1 MMQSVF
7 KIQYLKAAFL
17 SVLMPLVVVLAIFPF
32 RELFT
37 TTDIVMLQL
46 LWVTWVAVQSNRRVA
61 ALTTLVSV
69 ACTDWFY
76 VVPYFTFHIENIEYV
91 VTFLVMLIVG
101 LVISHL
107 AGELNTKVRD
117 VQAHASNS
125 RLLYELA
132 KKLNELDSLEEQKQ
146 LFLKT
151 MAAHLGVACD
161 WQLIASKQFIY
172 LNEHQAEFGGIAF
185 AKALNAEQHALAN
198 TACSLLYQVQEKTLL
213 REQSAAIK
221 VQAELERS
229 KNTLLR
235 SLSHDLRTPLAT
247 IMGASSMLADDDIQ
261 LSSEV
266 IKEQAAN
273 IYEQSKI
280 LNQHFDKVMELSKVN
295 KLAENIKWQK
305 LPILT
310 LISEAKSRRQQQLEN
325 FKLSIEA
332 QQQSICFGDETLLEI
347 ALANMLENAARYS
360 DGSASIQFIETE
372 NEYQIV
378 LTNSFDNKYETS
390 QDEGVGLGS
399 VICDVVAKCHQ
410 GCFELTLN
418 EQTKQA
424 TAILIWSNR
433 RG

>member
-1 MMQSVF
+1 MQSVF

-17 SVLMPLVVVLAIFPF
+17 SVLMPLVVVLTIFPF

-46 LWVTWVAVQSNRRVA
+46 LWVTWVAVRSNRRVA

-132 KKLNELDSLEEQKQ
+132 KKLNDLDSLEEQKQ
-146 LFLKT
+146 LFLTT
-151 MAAHLGVACD
+151 MAAHLKVACD
-161 WQLIASKQFIY
+161 WQLTGSGQFIY
-172 LNEHQAEFGGIAF
+172 LNEQQVEFGGIAF
-185 AKALNAEQHALAN
+185 AKALNAEQLALAN

-295 KLAENIKWQK
+295 KLAENINWQK

-310 LISEAKSRRQQQLEN
+310 LVSEAKSRRQQQLQC
-325 FKLSIEA
+325 FKLKIEA
-332 QQQSICFGDETLLEI
+332 QPNSLCFGDETLLEI
-347 ALANMLENAARYS
+347 AFANMLENAARY
-360 DGSASIQFIETE
+360 GNGTASMQFIETDS
-372 NEYQIV
+372 EYRIV
-378 LTNSFDNKYETS
+378 LTNPFANKHEAS

-410 GCFELTLN
+410 GRFELTLN

-424 TAILIWSNR
+424 TAILTWSNS

>member
-1 MMQSVF
+1 MQSVF

-17 SVLMPLVVVLAIFPF
+17 SVLMPLVVVLTIFPF

-46 LWVTWVAVQSNRRVA
+46 LWVTWVAVRSNRRVA

-132 KKLNELDSLEEQKQ
+132 KKLNDLDSLEEQKQ
-146 LFLKT
+146 LFLTT
-151 MAAHLGVACD
+151 MAAHLKVACD
-161 WQLIASKQFIY
+161 WQLTGSRQFIY
-172 LNEHQAEFGGIAF
+172 LNEQQVEFGGIAF
-185 AKALNAEQHALAN
+185 AKALNAEQLALAN

-295 KLAENIKWQK
+295 KLAENINWQK

-310 LISEAKSRRQQQLEN
+310 LVSEAKSRRQQQLQC
-325 FKLSIEA
+325 FKLKIEA
-332 QQQSICFGDETLLEI
+332 QPNSLCFGDETLLEI
-347 ALANMLENAARYS
+347 AFANMLENAARY
-360 DGSASIQFIETE
+360 GNGTASMQFIETDS
-372 NEYQIV
+372 EYRIV
-378 LTNSFDNKYETS
+378 LTNPFANKHEAS

-410 GCFELTLN
+410 GRFELTLN

-424 TAILIWSNR
+424 TAILTWSNS

>member
-185 AKALNAEQHALAN
+185 AKALNESPRVHRRPVCLSQA
-198 TACSLLYQVQEKTLL
+198 TLPD
-213 REQSAAIK
+213 S
-221 VQAELERS
+221 
-229 KNTLLR
+229 
-235 SLSHDLRTPLAT
+235 
-247 IMGASSMLADDDIQ
+247 
-261 LSSEV
+261 
-266 IKEQAAN
+266 
-273 IYEQSKI
+273 
-280 LNQHFDKVMELSKVN
+280 
-295 KLAENIKWQK
+295 
-305 LPILT
+305 
-310 LISEAKSRRQQQLEN
+310 
-325 FKLSIEA
+325 FKLS
-332 QQQSICFGDETLLEI
+332 
-347 ALANMLENAARYS
+347 
-360 DGSASIQFIETE
+360 
-372 NEYQIV
+372 
-378 LTNSFDNKYETS
+378 
-390 QDEGVGLGS
+390 
-399 VICDVVAKCHQ
+399 
-410 GCFELTLN
+410 
-418 EQTKQA
+418 
-424 TAILIWSNR
+424 
-433 RG
+433 

>member
-76 VVPYFTFHIENIEYV
+76 VVPYFTFHIENIEYL

-325 FKLSIEA
+325 FKLRIEA

-347 ALANMLENAARYS
+347 ALANMLENAARYG

>member
-325 FKLSIEA
+325 FKLRIEA

-347 ALANMLENAARYS
+347 ALANMLENAARYG

>member
-1 MMQSVF
+1 MQSVF

-17 SVLMPLVVVLAIFPF
+17 SVLMPLVVVLTIFPF

-46 LWVTWVAVQSNRRVA
+46 LWVTWVAVRSNRRVA

-132 KKLNELDSLEEQKQ
+132 KKLNDLDSLEEQKQ
-146 LFLKT
+146 LFLTT
-151 MAAHLGVACD
+151 MATHLKVACD
-161 WQLIASKQFIY
+161 WQLTGSGQFIY
-172 LNEHQAEFGGIAF
+172 LNEQQVEFGGIAF
-185 AKALNAEQHALAN
+185 AKALNAEQLALAN

-295 KLAENIKWQK
+295 KLAENINWQK

-310 LISEAKSRRQQQLEN
+310 LVSEAKSRRQQQLQC
-325 FKLSIEA
+325 FKLNIEA
-332 QQQSICFGDETLLEI
+332 QPNSLCFGDETLLEI
-347 ALANMLENAARYS
+347 AFANMLENAARYG
-360 DGSASIQFIETE
+360 DGTASMQFIETDS
-372 NEYQIV
+372 EYRIV
-378 LTNSFDNKYETS
+378 LTNPFANKHEAS

-410 GCFELTLN
+410 GRFELTLN

-424 TAILIWSNR
+424 TAILTWSNS

>member
-1 MMQSVF
+1 MQSVF

-17 SVLMPLVVVLAIFPF
+17 SVLMPLVVVLTIFPF

-46 LWVTWVAVQSNRRVA
+46 LWVTWVAVRSNRRVA

-132 KKLNELDSLEEQKQ
+132 KKLNDLDSLEEQKQ
-146 LFLKT
+146 LFLTT
-151 MAAHLGVACD
+151 MAAHLKVACD
-161 WQLIASKQFIY
+161 WQLTGSGQFIY
-172 LNEHQAEFGGIAF
+172 LNEQQVEFGGIAF
-185 AKALNAEQHALAN
+185 AKALNAEQLALAN

-295 KLAENIKWQK
+295 KLAENINWQK

-310 LISEAKSRRQQQLEN
+310 LVSEAKSRRQQQLQC
-325 FKLSIEA
+325 FKLNIEA
-332 QQQSICFGDETLLEI
+332 QPNSLCFGDETLLEI
-347 ALANMLENAARYS
+347 AFANMLENAARY
-360 DGSASIQFIETE
+360 GNGTASMQFIETDS
-372 NEYQIV
+372 EYRIV
-378 LTNSFDNKYETS
+378 LTNPFANKHEAS

-410 GCFELTLN
+410 GRFELTLN

-424 TAILIWSNR
+424 TAILTWSNS

>member
-1 MMQSVF
+1 MQSVF

-17 SVLMPLVVVLAIFPF
+17 SVLMPLVVVLTIFPF

-46 LWVTWVAVQSNRRVA
+46 LWVTWVAVRSNRRVA

-132 KKLNELDSLEEQKQ
+132 KKLNDLDSLEEQKQ
-146 LFLKT
+146 LFLTT
-151 MAAHLGVACD
+151 MAAHLKVACD
-161 WQLIASKQFIY
+161 WQLTGSGQFIY
-172 LNEHQAEFGGIAF
+172 LNEQQVEFGGIAF
-185 AKALNAEQHALAN
+185 AKALNAEQLALAN

-295 KLAENIKWQK
+295 KLAENINWQK

-310 LISEAKSRRQQQLEN
+310 LVSEAKSRRQQQLQC
-325 FKLSIEA
+325 FKLKIEA
-332 QQQSICFGDETLLEI
+332 QPNSLCFGDETLLEI
-347 ALANMLENAARYS
+347 AFANMLENAARY
-360 DGSASIQFIETE
+360 GNGTASMQFFETDS
-372 NEYQIV
+372 EYRIV
-378 LTNSFDNKYETS
+378 LTNPFANKHEAS

-410 GCFELTLN
+410 GRFELTLN

-424 TAILIWSNR
+424 TAILTWSNS

>member
-1 MMQSVF
+1 MQSVF

-17 SVLMPLVVVLAIFPF
+17 SVLMPLVVVLTIFPF

-46 LWVTWVAVQSNRRVA
+46 LWVTWVAVRSNRRVA

-132 KKLNELDSLEEQKQ
+132 KKLNDLDSLEEQKQ
-146 LFLKT
+146 LFLTT
-151 MAAHLGVACD
+151 MAAHLKVACD
-161 WQLIASKQFIY
+161 WQLTGSGQFIY
-172 LNEHQAEFGGIAF
+172 LNEQQVEFGGIAF
-185 AKALNAEQHALAN
+185 AKALNAEQLALAN

-295 KLAENIKWQK
+295 KLAENINWQK

-310 LISEAKSRRQQQLEN
+310 LVSEAKSRRQQQLQC
-325 FKLSIEA
+325 FKLKIEA
-332 QQQSICFGDETLLEI
+332 QPKSLCFGDETLLEI
-347 ALANMLENAARYS
+347 AFANMLENAARY
-360 DGSASIQFIETE
+360 GNGTASMQFIETDS
-372 NEYQIV
+372 EYRIV
-378 LTNSFDNKYETS
+378 LTNPFANKHEAS
-390 QDEGVGLGS
+390 QYEGVGLGS

-410 GCFELTLN
+410 GRFELTLN

-424 TAILIWSNR
+424 TAILTWSNS

>member
-17 SVLMPLVVVLAIFPF
+17 SVLMPLVVVLMIFPF

-132 KKLNELDSLEEQKQ
+132 KKLNDLDSLEEQKQ
-146 LFLKT
+146 LFLTT
-151 MAAHLGVACD
+151 MAAHLKVACD
-161 WQLIASKQFIY
+161 WQLTGSGQFIY
-172 LNEHQAEFGGIAF
+172 LNEQQVEFGGIAF
-185 AKALNAEQHALAN
+185 AKALNAEQLALAN

-295 KLAENIKWQK
+295 KLAENINWQK
-305 LPILT
+305 LPIST
-310 LISEAKSRRQQQLEN
+310 LVSEAKSRRQQQLQC
-325 FKLSIEA
+325 FKLKIEA
-332 QQQSICFGDETLLEI
+332 QPNSLCFGDETLLEI
-347 ALANMLENAARYS
+347 AFANMLENAARY
-360 DGSASIQFIETE
+360 GNGTASMQFIETDS
-372 NEYQIV
+372 EYRIV
-378 LTNSFDNKYETS
+378 LTNPFANKHEAS

-410 GCFELTLN
+410 GRFELTLN

-424 TAILIWSNR
+424 TAILTWSNS

>member
-198 TACSLLYQVQEKTLL
+198 TACSLFYQVQEKTLL

-347 ALANMLENAARYS
+347 ALANMLENAARYG

>member
-151 MAAHLGVACD
+151 MASHLGVACD

-185 AKALNAEQHALAN
+185 AKELNAEQHALAN

-325 FKLSIEA
+325 FKLRIEA

-347 ALANMLENAARYS
+347 ALANMLENAARYG
-360 DGSASIQFIETE
+360 DDSASIQFIETE

>member
-17 SVLMPLVVVLAIFPF
+17 SVLMPLVVVLTIFPF

-46 LWVTWVAVQSNRRVA
+46 LWVTWVAVRSNRRVA

-132 KKLNELDSLEEQKQ
+132 KKLNDLDSLEEQKQ
-146 LFLKT
+146 LFLTT
-151 MAAHLGVACD
+151 MAAHLKVACD
-161 WQLIASKQFIY
+161 WQLTGSGQFIY
-172 LNEHQAEFGGIAF
+172 LNEQQVEFGGIAF
-185 AKALNAEQHALAN
+185 AKALNAEQLALAN

-295 KLAENIKWQK
+295 KLAENINWQK
-305 LPILT
+305 LPIST
-310 LISEAKSRRQQQLEN
+310 LVSEAKSRRQQQLQC
-325 FKLSIEA
+325 FKLKIEA
-332 QQQSICFGDETLLEI
+332 QPNSLCFGDETLLEI
-347 ALANMLENAARYS
+347 AFANMLENAARY
-360 DGSASIQFIETE
+360 GNGTASMQFIETDS
-372 NEYQIV
+372 EYRIV
-378 LTNSFDNKYETS
+378 LTNPFANKHEAS

-410 GCFELTLN
+410 GRFELTLN

-424 TAILIWSNR
+424 TAILTWSNS

>member
-1 MMQSVF
+1 MQSVF

-17 SVLMPLVVVLAIFPF
+17 SVLMPLVVVLTIFPF

-46 LWVTWVAVQSNRRVA
+46 LWVTWVAVRSNRRVA

-132 KKLNELDSLEEQKQ
+132 KKLNDLDSLEEQKQ
-146 LFLKT
+146 LFLTT
-151 MAAHLGVACD
+151 MATHLKVACD
-161 WQLIASKQFIY
+161 WQLTGSGQFIY
-172 LNEHQAEFGGIAF
+172 LNEQQVEFGGIAF
-185 AKALNAEQHALAN
+185 AKALNAEQLALAN

-295 KLAENIKWQK
+295 KLAENINWQK

-310 LISEAKSRRQQQLEN
+310 LVSEAKSRRQQQLQC
-325 FKLSIEA
+325 FKLNIEA
-332 QQQSICFGDETLLEI
+332 QPNSLCFGDETLLEI
-347 ALANMLENAARYS
+347 AFANMLENAARY
-360 DGSASIQFIETE
+360 GNGTASMQFIETDS
-372 NEYQIV
+372 EYRIV
-378 LTNSFDNKYETS
+378 LTNPFANKHEAS

-410 GCFELTLN
+410 GRFELTLN

-424 TAILIWSNR
+424 TAILTWSNS

>member
-325 FKLSIEA
+325 FKLRIEA

>member
-1 MMQSVF
+1 MQSVF

-17 SVLMPLVVVLAIFPF
+17 SVLMPLVVVLTIFPF

-46 LWVTWVAVQSNRRVA
+46 LWVTWVAVRSNRRVA

-132 KKLNELDSLEEQKQ
+132 KKLNDLDSLEEQKQ

-151 MAAHLGVACD
+151 MAAHLKVACN
-161 WQLIASKQFIY
+161 WQLTGSRQFIY
-172 LNEHQAEFGGIAF
+172 LNEQQAEFGGIVF
-185 AKALNAEQHALAN
+185 AKTLNAEQLALAN

-295 KLAENIKWQK
+295 KLAENINWQK
-305 LPILT
+305 LPIST
-310 LISEAKSRRQQQLEN
+310 LVSEAKSRRQQQLQC
-325 FKLSIEA
+325 FKLKIEA
-332 QQQSICFGDETLLEI
+332 QPNSLCFGDETLLEI
-347 ALANMLENAARYS
+347 AFANMLENAARY
-360 DGSASIQFIETE
+360 GNGTASMQFIETDS
-372 NEYQIV
+372 EYRIV
-378 LTNSFDNKYETS
+378 LTNPFANKHEAS

-410 GCFELTLN
+410 GRFELTLN

-424 TAILIWSNR
+424 TAILTWSNS

>member
-1 MMQSVF
+1 MQSVF

-325 FKLSIEA
+325 FKLRIEA

-347 ALANMLENAARYS
+347 ALANMLENAARYG

>member
-17 SVLMPLVVVLAIFPF
+17 SVLMPLVVVLTIFPF

-46 LWVTWVAVQSNRRVA
+46 LWVTWVAVRSNRRVA

-132 KKLNELDSLEEQKQ
+132 KKLNDLDSLEEQKQ
-146 LFLKT
+146 LFLNT
-151 MAAHLGVACD
+151 MAAHLKVACN
-161 WQLIASKQFIY
+161 WQLTGSRQFIY
-172 LNEHQAEFGGIAF
+172 LNEQQAEFGGIAF
-185 AKALNAEQHALAN
+185 AKTLNAEQLALAN

-295 KLAENIKWQK
+295 KLAENINWQK
-305 LPILT
+305 LPIST
-310 LISEAKSRRQQQLEN
+310 LVSEAKSRRQQQLQC
-325 FKLSIEA
+325 FKLSIDA
-332 QQQSICFGDETLLEI
+332 QPNSLCFGDETLLEI
-347 ALANMLENAARYS
+347 AFANMLENAARYG
-360 DGSASIQFIETE
+360 DGTASMQFIETH

-378 LTNSFDNKYETS
+378 LINPFARKHETS

-410 GCFELTLN
+410 GRFELTLN
-418 EQTKQA
+418 EHTKQA
-424 TAILIWSNR
+424 TAKLIWSNS

>member
-1 MMQSVF
+1 
-7 KIQYLKAAFL
+7 
-17 SVLMPLVVVLAIFPF
+17 MPLVVVLAIFPF

-325 FKLSIEA
+325 FKLRIEA

-347 ALANMLENAARYS
+347 ALANMLENAARYG

>member
-1 MMQSVF
+1 MQSVF

-46 LWVTWVAVQSNRRVA
+46 LWVTWVAVRSNRRVA

-132 KKLNELDSLEEQKQ
+132 KKLNDLDSLEEQKQ
-146 LFLKT
+146 LFLTT
-151 MAAHLGVACD
+151 MAAHLKVACD
-161 WQLIASKQFIY
+161 WQLAASKQFIY
-172 LNEHQAEFGGIAF
+172 LNEQQAEFGGIAF
-185 AKALNAEQHALAN
+185 AKALNAEQQALAN

-310 LISEAKSRRQQQLEN
+310 LISEAKSRRQQQLQN
-325 FKLSIEA
+325 FNLHIEA

-347 ALANMLENAARYS
+347 ALANMLENAARYG
-360 DGSASIQFIETE
+360 DGSANMQFIETH

-410 GCFELTLN
+410 GRFELTLN

-424 TAILIWSNR
+424 TAILIWSNS

>member
-1 MMQSVF
+1 M
-7 KIQYLKAAFL
+7 
-17 SVLMPLVVVLAIFPF
+17 
-32 RELFT
+32 
-37 TTDIVMLQL
+37 
-46 LWVTWVAVQSNRRVA
+46 
-61 ALTTLVSV
+61 
-69 ACTDWFY
+69 
-76 VVPYFTFHIENIEYV
+76 
-91 VTFLVMLIVG
+91 
-101 LVISHL
+101 
-107 AGELNTKVRD
+107 
-117 VQAHASNS
+117 
-125 RLLYELA
+125 
-132 KKLNELDSLEEQKQ
+132 
-146 LFLKT
+146 
-151 MAAHLGVACD
+151 
-161 WQLIASKQFIY
+161 
-172 LNEHQAEFGGIAF
+172 
-185 AKALNAEQHALAN
+185 AN

-325 FKLSIEA
+325 FKLRIEA

-347 ALANMLENAARYS
+347 ALANMLENAARYG

>member
-1 MMQSVF
+1 
-7 KIQYLKAAFL
+7 
-17 SVLMPLVVVLAIFPF
+17 MPLVVVLAIFPF

>member
-1 MMQSVF
+1 MQSVF

-17 SVLMPLVVVLAIFPF
+17 SVLMPLVVVLTIFPF

-46 LWVTWVAVQSNRRVA
+46 LWVTWVAVRSNRRVA

-132 KKLNELDSLEEQKQ
+132 KKLNDLDSLEEQKQ
-146 LFLKT
+146 LFLTT
-151 MAAHLGVACD
+151 MAAHLKVACD
-161 WQLIASKQFIY
+161 WQLTGSGQFIY
-172 LNEHQAEFGGIAF
+172 LNEQQVEFGGIAF
-185 AKALNAEQHALAN
+185 AKALNAEQLALAN

-295 KLAENIKWQK
+295 KLAENINWQK
-305 LPILT
+305 LPIST
-310 LISEAKSRRQQQLEN
+310 LVSEAKSRRQQQLQC
-325 FKLSIEA
+325 FKLKIEA
-332 QQQSICFGDETLLEI
+332 QPNSLCFGDETLLEI
-347 ALANMLENAARYS
+347 AFANMLENAARY
-360 DGSASIQFIETE
+360 GNGTASMQFIETDS
-372 NEYQIV
+372 EYRIV
-378 LTNSFDNKYETS
+378 LTNPFANKHEAS

-410 GCFELTLN
+410 GRFELTLN

-424 TAILIWSNR
+424 TAILTWSNS

>member
-46 LWVTWVAVQSNRRVA
+46 LWVTWVAVRSNRRVA

-132 KKLNELDSLEEQKQ
+132 KKLNDLDSLEEQKQ

-151 MAAHLGVACD
+151 MAAHLKVACN
-161 WQLIASKQFIY
+161 WQLTGSGQFIY
-172 LNEHQAEFGGIAF
+172 LNEQQAEFGGIAF
-185 AKALNAEQHALAN
+185 AKTLNAEQLALAN

-295 KLAENIKWQK
+295 KLAENINWQK
-305 LPILT
+305 LPIST
-310 LISEAKSRRQQQLEN
+310 LVSEAKSRRQQQLQC

-332 QQQSICFGDETLLEI
+332 QPNSLCFGDETLLEI
-347 ALANMLENAARYS
+347 AFANMLENAARYG
-360 DGSASIQFIETE
+360 DGTASMQFIETDS
-372 NEYQIV
+372 EYRIV
-378 LTNSFDNKYETS
+378 LTNPFANKHEAS

-424 TAILIWSNR
+424 TAILTWSNS

>member
-46 LWVTWVAVQSNRRVA
+46 LWVTWVAVRSNRRVA

-132 KKLNELDSLEEQKQ
+132 KKLNDLDSLEEQKQ

-151 MAAHLGVACD
+151 MAAHLKVACN
-161 WQLIASKQFIY
+161 WQLTGSRQFIY
-172 LNEHQAEFGGIAF
+172 LNEQQAEFGGIAF
-185 AKALNAEQHALAN
+185 AKALNAEQLALAN

-295 KLAENIKWQK
+295 KLAENINWQK
-305 LPILT
+305 LPIST
-310 LISEAKSRRQQQLEN
+310 LVSEAKSRRQQQLQC

-332 QQQSICFGDETLLEI
+332 QPNSLCFGDETLLEI
-347 ALANMLENAARYS
+347 AFANMLENAARYG
-360 DGSASIQFIETE
+360 DGTASMQFIETH

-378 LTNSFDNKYETS
+378 LINPFASKHETS

-410 GCFELTLN
+410 GRFELTLN
-418 EQTKQA
+418 EHTKQA
-424 TAILIWSNR
+424 TAKLIWSNS

>member
-1 MMQSVF
+1 MQSVF

-17 SVLMPLVVVLAIFPF
+17 SVLMPLVVVLTIFPF

-46 LWVTWVAVQSNRRVA
+46 LWVTWVAVRSNRRVA

-132 KKLNELDSLEEQKQ
+132 KKLNDLDSLEEQKQ

-151 MAAHLGVACD
+151 MAAHLKVACN
-161 WQLIASKQFIY
+161 WQLTGSGQFIY
-172 LNEHQAEFGGIAF
+172 LNEQQAEFGGIAF
-185 AKALNAEQHALAN
+185 AKTLNAEQLALAN

-295 KLAENIKWQK
+295 KLAENINWQK
-305 LPILT
+305 LPIST
-310 LISEAKSRRQQQLEN
+310 LVSEAKSRRQQQLQC

-332 QQQSICFGDETLLEI
+332 QPNSLCFGDETLLEI
-347 ALANMLENAARYS
+347 AFANMLENAARYG
-360 DGSASIQFIETE
+360 DGTASMQFIETDS
-372 NEYQIV
+372 EYRIV
-378 LTNSFDNKYETS
+378 LTNPFANKHEAS

-424 TAILIWSNR
+424 TAILTWSNS

>member
-1 MMQSVF
+1 MQSVF

-325 FKLSIEA
+325 FKLRIEA

-347 ALANMLENAARYS
+347 ALANMLENAARYG

-378 LTNSFDNKYETS
+378 LTNSLDNKYETS

>member
-1 MMQSVF
+1 MQSVF

-17 SVLMPLVVVLAIFPF
+17 SVLMPLVVVLTIFPF

-46 LWVTWVAVQSNRRVA
+46 LWVTWVAVRSNRRVA

-132 KKLNELDSLEEQKQ
+132 KKLNDLDSLEEQKQ
-146 LFLKT
+146 LFLTT
-151 MAAHLGVACD
+151 MAAHLKVACD
-161 WQLIASKQFIY
+161 WQLTGSGQFIY
-172 LNEHQAEFGGIAF
+172 LNEQQVEFGGIAF
-185 AKALNAEQHALAN
+185 AKALNAEQLALAN

-295 KLAENIKWQK
+295 KLAENINWQK
-305 LPILT
+305 LLILT
-310 LISEAKSRRQQQLEN
+310 LVSEAKSRRQQQLQC
-325 FKLSIEA
+325 FKLNIEA
-332 QQQSICFGDETLLEI
+332 QPNSLCFGDETLLEI
-347 ALANMLENAARYS
+347 AFANMLENAARY
-360 DGSASIQFIETE
+360 GNGTASMQFIETDS
-372 NEYQIV
+372 EYRIV
-378 LTNSFDNKYETS
+378 LTNPFANKHEAS

-410 GCFELTLN
+410 GRFELTLN

-424 TAILIWSNR
+424 TAILTWSNS

>member
-1 MMQSVF
+1 MQSVF

-17 SVLMPLVVVLAIFPF
+17 SVLMPLVVVLTIFPF

-46 LWVTWVAVQSNRRVA
+46 LWVTWVAVRSNRRVA

-132 KKLNELDSLEEQKQ
+132 KKLNDLDSLEEQKQ

-151 MAAHLGVACD
+151 MAAHLKVACN
-161 WQLIASKQFIY
+161 WQLTGSGQFIY
-172 LNEHQAEFGGIAF
+172 LNEQQAEFGGIAF
-185 AKALNAEQHALAN
+185 AKTLNAEQLALAN

-295 KLAENIKWQK
+295 KLAENINWQK
-305 LPILT
+305 LPIST
-310 LISEAKSRRQQQLEN
+310 LVSEAKSRRQQQLQC
-325 FKLSIEA
+325 FKLNIEA
-332 QQQSICFGDETLLEI
+332 QPNSLCFGDETLLEI
-347 ALANMLENAARYS
+347 AFANMLENAARYG
-360 DGSASIQFIETE
+360 DGTASMQFIETDS
-372 NEYQIV
+372 EYRIV
-378 LTNSFDNKYETS
+378 LTNPFANKHEAS

-410 GCFELTLN
+410 GRFELTLN

-424 TAILIWSNR
+424 TAILTWSNS

>member
-1 MMQSVF
+1 MQSVF

-17 SVLMPLVVVLAIFPF
+17 SVLMPLVVVLTIFPF

-46 LWVTWVAVQSNRRVA
+46 LWVTWVAVRSNRRVA

-132 KKLNELDSLEEQKQ
+132 KKLNDLDSLEEQKQ
-146 LFLKT
+146 LFLTT
-151 MAAHLGVACD
+151 MAAHLKVACD
-161 WQLIASKQFIY
+161 WQLTGSRQFIY
-172 LNEHQAEFGGIAF
+172 LNEQQVEFGGIAF
-185 AKALNAEQHALAN
+185 AKALNAEQLALAN

-295 KLAENIKWQK
+295 KLAENINWQK

-310 LISEAKSRRQQQLEN
+310 LVSEAKSRRQQQLQC
-325 FKLSIEA
+325 FKLNIEA
-332 QQQSICFGDETLLEI
+332 QPNSLCFGDETLLEI
-347 ALANMLENAARYS
+347 AFANMLENAARY
-360 DGSASIQFIETE
+360 GNGTASMQFIETDS
-372 NEYQIV
+372 EYRIV
-378 LTNSFDNKYETS
+378 LTNPFANKHEAS

-410 GCFELTLN
+410 GRFELTLN

-424 TAILIWSNR
+424 TAILTWSNS

>member
-46 LWVTWVAVQSNRRVA
+46 LWVTWVAVRSNRRVA

-132 KKLNELDSLEEQKQ
+132 KKLNDLDSLEEQKQ
-146 LFLKT
+146 LFLTT
-151 MAAHLGVACD
+151 MAAHLKVACD
-161 WQLIASKQFIY
+161 WQLAASKQFIY
-172 LNEHQAEFGGIAF
+172 LNEQQAEFGGIAF
-185 AKALNAEQHALAN
+185 AKALNAEQQALAN

-310 LISEAKSRRQQQLEN
+310 LISEAKSRRQQQLQN
-325 FKLSIEA
+325 FNLHIEA

-347 ALANMLENAARYS
+347 ALANMLENAARYG
-360 DGSASIQFIETE
+360 DGSANMQFIETH

-410 GCFELTLN
+410 GRFELTLN

-424 TAILIWSNR
+424 TAILIWSNS

>member
-1 MMQSVF
+1 MMQSVL

-46 LWVTWVAVQSNRRVA
+46 LWVTWVAVRSNRRVA

-132 KKLNELDSLEEQKQ
+132 KKLNDLDSLEEQKR

-151 MAAHLGVACD
+151 MAAHLKVACN
-161 WQLIASKQFIY
+161 WQLTGSGQFIY
-172 LNEHQAEFGGIAF
+172 LNEQQAEFGGIAF
-185 AKALNAEQHALAN
+185 AKALNAEQLALAN

-295 KLAENIKWQK
+295 KLAENINWQK
-305 LPILT
+305 LPIST
-310 LISEAKSRRQQQLEN
+310 LVSEAKSRRQQQLQC

-332 QQQSICFGDETLLEI
+332 QPNSLCFGDETLLEI
-347 ALANMLENAARYS
+347 AFANMLENAARYG
-360 DGSASIQFIETE
+360 DGTASMQFIETH

-378 LTNSFDNKYETS
+378 LINPFASKHETS

-410 GCFELTLN
+410 GRFELTLN

-424 TAILIWSNR
+424 TAKLIWSNS

>member
-17 SVLMPLVVVLAIFPF
+17 SVFMPLVVVLAIFPF

-46 LWVTWVAVQSNRRVA
+46 LWVTWVAVRSNRRVA

-132 KKLNELDSLEEQKQ
+132 KKLNDLDSLEEQKQ
-146 LFLKT
+146 LFLTT
-151 MAAHLGVACD
+151 MAAHLKVACD
-161 WQLIASKQFIY
+161 WQLTASKQFIY
-172 LNEHQAEFGGIAF
+172 LNEQQAEFGGIAF
-185 AKALNAEQHALAN
+185 TKALNAEQLALAN

-310 LISEAKSRRQQQLEN
+310 LISEAKSRRQQQLQN

-347 ALANMLENAARYS
+347 AFANMLENAARYG
-360 DGSASIQFIETE
+360 DGSANMQFIETH

-378 LTNSFDNKYETS
+378 LTNPFANKHEAS

-410 GCFELTLN
+410 GRFELTLN

-424 TAILIWSNR
+424 TAILIWSNS